1 MSENLVLSASEN
13 SDAEVNA
20 DWAYKLAESFKE
32 QWWVFLVTLFIV
44 IAVMIVIK
52 ILSKGKIFKFR
63 TILKIVLNCVIAF
76 VLLFLINA
84 IAALFSAAIV
94 PKWYSWILI
103 GVFGI
108 LGLAFILISMIF
120 WPGLFVA

>member
-103 GVFGI
+103 GIFGI
-108 LGLAFILISMIF
+108 LGLIFILISMIF